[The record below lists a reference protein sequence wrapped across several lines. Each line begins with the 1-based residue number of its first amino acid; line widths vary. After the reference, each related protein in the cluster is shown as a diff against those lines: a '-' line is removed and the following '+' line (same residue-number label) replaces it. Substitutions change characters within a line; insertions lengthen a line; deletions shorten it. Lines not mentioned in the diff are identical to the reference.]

1 MQVWSCDFRENT
13 GEGRL
18 ARLFIKNLSKNFSN
32 YINVISP
39 DCNYKII
46 NGKIIK
52 KIKKRRINY
61 ESLYYKY
68 VFPFVG
74 CIYSW
79 YYLLKGINFLY
90 LNYLPLWN
98 FLIFIILAPNTN
110 IGPITGAINF
120 EKKFKEILIKF
131 LYKISKPILM
141 LRFKK
146 IIFSTNNLKGLF
158 KGSIKNLQFNYI
170 LKYVE
175 SKNKRKIKKS
185 IDVIIY
191 YRTHSNKNNKFIIE
205 LVKKLTKK
213 KIKIACVGDKIK
225 NLNVINFG
233 LVSHKRCEDIIK
245 RSKIGINSSDNFYS
259 LFMLDCINNN
269 TNVLCDKNSISEK
282 TNFKTKVLISD
293 YKNINST
300 SRLIYNFVKRK

>member
-1 MQVWSCDFRENT
+1 M
-13 GEGRL
+13 
-18 ARLFIKNLSKNFSN
+18 
-32 YINVISP
+32 
-39 DCNYKII
+39 
-46 NGKIIK
+46 
-52 KIKKRRINY
+52 
-61 ESLYYKY
+61 
-68 VFPFVG
+68 
-74 CIYSW
+74 
-79 YYLLKGINFLY
+79 
-90 LNYLPLWN
+90 
-98 FLIFIILAPNTN
+98 
-110 IGPITGAINF
+110 
-120 EKKFKEILIKF
+120 
-131 LYKISKPILM
+131 
-141 LRFKK
+141 
-146 IIFSTNNLKGLF
+146 
-158 KGSIKNLQFNYI
+158 
-170 LKYVE
+170 